1 MSRFKWAHD
10 EEWCDSDFDD
20 TIQTNMNRFDS
31 DTTQKVVNCFIGSQ
45 RPLQFIYM
53 WIDSVTQNM
62 KFDTNESKTMRHR
75 VLFYCN
81 LILQFFFFCG
91 FWLLSNDS
99 CNMSNITAWKYF
111 FGLVYYLCWVWLIDR
126 HKRDANSEIIG
137 YWAEFDCNVIVNL
150 QFIWQTNEMYLDK
163 TKHIDVR
170 YITR

>member
-1 MSRFKWAHD
+1 MWVGSSELMMKNDAIQTLMIRFK
-10 EEWCDSDFDD
+10 
-20 TIQTNMNRFDS
+20 QT
-31 DTTQKVVNCFIGSQ
+31 
-45 RPLQFIYM
+45 
-53 WIDSVTQNM
+53 WIDSTVIRLKKLWIVSLEVRDLYNSYICESIQWPKTWNLTQM
-62 KFDTNESKTMRHR
+62 
-75 VLFYCN
+75 N
-81 LILQFFFFCG
+81 LRQWAGAFLLQFFFFFCG

-99 CNMSNITAWKYF
+99 CNMSNIIAWKYF

-170 YITR
+170 YITC